1 MTIVQNIAFY
11 LVAVP
16 AVLVVGIGKGGFAGG
31 LGIVAVPLMAL
42 TTSPQQAASIML
54 PILCVMDLTGVR
66 MWLNR
71 WDRHLMKVML
81 PGAIVGIFIGSLM
94 FEFISDTALKMM
106 IGVLALA
113 FTLNHWFKGRIK
125 TPRTLPDR
133 AVGTFWSAVSG
144 FTSFLAHAGGP
155 PIMIYLLP
163 KNLDKAVMV
172 GTVTIFFAIVNYA
185 KLIPYALLG
194 QLDAENMLTSL
205 VLAPVAVIGV
215 KLGIRLHDR
224 IDPQA
229 FYRLMYVFLFLTGL
243 KLTWDGVSRLMA

>member
-1 MTIVQNIAFY
+1 
-11 LVAVP
+11 
-16 AVLVVGIGKGGFAGG
+16 
-31 LGIVAVPLMAL
+31 
-42 TTSPQQAASIML
+42 
-54 PILCVMDLTGVR
+54 
-66 MWLNR
+66 
-71 WDRHLMKVML
+71 MKVML

-125 TPRTLPDR
+125 TPRALPDR